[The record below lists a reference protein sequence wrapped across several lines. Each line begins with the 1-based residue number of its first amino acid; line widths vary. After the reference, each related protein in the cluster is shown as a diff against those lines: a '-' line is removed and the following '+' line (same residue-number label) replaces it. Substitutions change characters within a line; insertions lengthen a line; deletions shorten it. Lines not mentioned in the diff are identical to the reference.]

1 MRLTPAQASDILRRI
16 DHGRVYLGRPL
27 GLRDSALLALIAA
40 GLSAV
45 DVANLKA
52 SDITL
57 LAGRVTVTIAVHD
70 GGTENVTLSGSGGNR
85 LLAWLHERRL
95 WGTAAP
101 VFTGHQGIPYTSRA
115 ISAVLDRYRNQRKKP
130 R

>member
-1 MRLTPAQASDILRRI
+1 MRLTPNQASHILRRI

-40 GLSAV
+40 GMSAV

-52 SDITL
+52 SDIDII
-57 LAGRVTVTIAVHD
+57 AGRVTATVAVHD
-70 GGTENVTLSGSGGNR
+70 GGTENCTLSGSGGTR

-95 WGTAAP
+95 WGTDAP
-101 VFTGHQGIPYTSRA
+101 VFTGYRGPYTSRA
-115 ISAVLDRYRNQRKKP
+115 ISAVLDRYRSKRKKA

>member
-1 MRLTPAQASDILRRI
+1 MRLTPNQACDILRRI

-45 DVANLKA
+45 NVANLKA
-52 SDITL
+52 SDIDII
-57 LAGRVTVTIAVHD
+57 AGRVTATVAVHD
-70 GGTENVTLSGSGGNR
+70 GGTQNFTLSGSGGTR
-85 LLAWLHERRL
+85 LLAWIHHRRL
-95 WGTAAP
+95 WGTTAP
-101 VFTGHQGIPYTSRA
+101 VFTGHQGVPYTSRA
-115 ISAVLDRYRNQRKKP
+115 ISAVLDRYRSKRKKA